1 MHQSLFGCSRQRT
14 SYLERD
20 VQRLDRFQASFAL
33 HTSLDGLAVNELHD
47 VEIVVLI
54 GAEIEDR
61 GNVRVPECRG
71 RPGFAQESLSGGIVL
86 EVGGIDHLQG
96 DRAPQVGIEGLVGN
110 PHRSATQLPKA
121 TVLSPKHLVL
131 LITLG
136 LRHDCYNNKPKAA
149 GDHKQSL
156 VPARVTGGSLRR
168 EKGASIRSFPTGK

>member
-61 GNVRVPECRG
+61 GNIRMPERRCG
-71 RPGFAQESLSGGIVL
+71 PGLPQKSLSRSVTL
-86 EVGGIDHLQG
+86 EVGGINYLQG
-96 DRAPQVGIEGLVGN
+96 DRAAQVGIESLVSN

-121 TVLSPKHLVL
+121 TVPPSKHLVL

-136 LRHDCYNNKPKAA
+136 LRHGATIIIQ
-149 GDHKQSL
+149 KQ
-156 VPARVTGGSLRR
+156 PATITNHLLAFVDPNCILTGR
-168 EKGASIRSFPTGK
+168 KV